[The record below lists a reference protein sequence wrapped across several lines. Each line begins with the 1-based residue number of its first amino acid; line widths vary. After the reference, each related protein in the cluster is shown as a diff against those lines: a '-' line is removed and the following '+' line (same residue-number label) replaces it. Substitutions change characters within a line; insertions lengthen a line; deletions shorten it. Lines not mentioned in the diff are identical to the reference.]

1 MTKHQIKHLGVQ
13 VARQSSRVSVLLVVT
28 AVVYLSLY
36 AHYRAA
42 RAIEDE
48 QLMTGFSGTVLKQI
62 DRHVDRMDQPQ
73 AFLDGY
79 KGTLWSMRVG
89 GVSLS
94 DPLAVTEVIATSK
107 TIYLPLLASAIVP
120 ILVTLLLG
128 RVFCSWMCPAGLL
141 FALTDRLRRLLRLAE
156 IKPAEVRFSHRN
168 KYVVLVVGLLLAA
181 IFGAPIF
188 ALIYPPAVVSRLIHA
203 WIFGTAMAGGL
214 IVLGVIVVVE
224 VFVSPRWWCRTVCPG
239 GALYGLLG
247 FFRPLRIRFNART
260 CTGCGE
266 CEPVCPMGLN
276 PIHDAQGIEC
286 DNCCLCLRACPEKS
300 LYYSVGLP
308 VKNRRRKSKSH
319 KGTAVA
325 AAIAVLL
332 LYPPAA
338 RGHHIIG
345 IPHYSYKENYPQAPT
360 LEYPAT
366 SGPYDIL
373 MTTYPGRP
381 KPGEPANIAFYIKDR
396 NTDTPFDGSITM
408 RVLQTF
414 TFGRSRVILAAT
426 PVDPFDNMHK
436 LSVNFPEE
444 GEFIV
449 ELSLP
454 VEGQIEVIPF
464 LLIAGAPSATGS
476 VLTMVG
482 VGLVVF
488 FFVVRAVKIKRDRR
502 AAAEPAS
509 GQPVAAV

>member
-1 MTKHQIKHLGVQ
+1 MMTKHQIKHLGIQ
-13 VARQSSRVSVLLVVT
+13 VARQSSRVGVLLIMI

-48 QLMTGFSGTVLKQI
+48 QLMTGFKGTVLKQI
-62 DRHVDRMDQPQ
+62 DRHVDQMDQPQ

-94 DPLAVTEVIATSK
+94 DPLAVAEVIATSK
-107 TIYLPLLASAIVP
+107 TVYLPFLASAVVP
-120 ILVTLLLG
+120 ILATLLLG
-128 RVFCSWMCPAGLL
+128 RVFCSWICPAGLL
-141 FALTDRLRRLLRLAE
+141 FALTDRLRQLLRLAE

-168 KYVVLVVGLLLAA
+168 KYVVLAVGLMLAA

-188 ALIYPPAVVSRLIHA
+188 ALIYPPAVISRLVHA
-203 WIFGTAMAGGL
+203 WIFGATMTGGL
-214 IVLGVIVVVE
+214 IVLGVIVAIE

-239 GALYGLLG
+239 GALYGLFG

-266 CEPVCPMGLN
+266 CEPACPMGLN
-276 PIHDAQGIEC
+276 PVRDAQGIEC
-286 DNCCLCLRACPEKS
+286 DNCCLCLRVCPEKS
-300 LYYSVGLP
+300 LYYTVGLP
-308 VKNRRRKSKSH
+308 TKKRRPKTNRRKN
-319 KGTAVA
+319 GVVVA
-325 AAIAVLL
+325 AVVFLL
-332 LYPPAA
+332 CPPPVQ
-338 RGHHIIG
+338 GHHILG
-345 IPHYSYKENYPQAPT
+345 LPHYSYKENYPQVPT

-373 MTTYPGRP
+373 MTSYPGRP
-381 KPGEPANIAFYIKDR
+381 EPGESANVAFYIKDR
-396 NTDTPFDGSITM
+396 NADVPFGSSITV

-414 TFGRSRVILAAT
+414 TFGRSRVIVPAT
-426 PVDPFDNMHK
+426 TVDPFDQTHK
-436 LSVNFPEE
+436 LSVKFPEA
-444 GEFIV
+444 GEFVV

-454 VEGQIEVIPF
+454 VEGQIEIIPF

-476 VLTMVG
+476 VLTAVG
-482 VGLVVF
+482 VGLVLF
-488 FFVVRAVKIKRDRR
+488 FIVVRAVKIKRDRR
-502 AAAEPAS
+502 TKAEPMLV
-509 GQPVAAV
+509 QPVA